1 MKILNIKYK
10 NLYKQTPS
18 TSNPFDINLF
28 ISEIRSLGDYFDV
41 IFHPL
46 NEE

>member
-18 TSNPFDINLF
+18 ISNPFDIIYLF
-28 ISEIRSLGDYFDV
+28 YK
-41 IFHPL
+41 
-46 NEE
+46 